1 MTAGKEGSYKKKT
14 NKQTNKRIEKR
25 LNKYYLSFDLLGVS
39 ALDLWEAWVQTLTR

>member
-25 LNKYYLSFDLLGVS
+25 LNKYYPSFDLMGVS
-39 ALDLWEAWVQTLTR
+39 ALDL